1 MAENTDCVKEAKI
14 ASDPALSGI
23 GKRIKLIRKRL
34 KMTQQELAGKEI
46 TRNMLSRIENG
57 CALPSLS
64 TLIYIAE
71 RLRVPCACLLDDT
84 ALDDHMRAELVRR
97 AHEYMKSGEYAQA
110 LELVS
115 ESDIPADDELT
126 LIIIECDLA
135 LAKSLTAEHKYF
147 EAYQKLADASER
159 TNSTIYSSAGSG
171 YISSLYQGLAKRM
184 LPLSKNGSEA
194 PTPPDFDQYIDLYL
208 YIRLLDFFDSGQIVK
223 AVNLAAICEIGDRI
237 LSAHIAAKLDM
248 ANGRYAE
255 AASKL
260 RQIIESEKATPTPHG
275 SLMLYRIYGDLE
287 QCAKGENDYV
297 LAYTYKEEK
306 LKLYSL
312 MSGIEL

>member
-1 MAENTDCVKEAKI
+1 MAVNTNCITEDKI
-14 ASDPALSGI
+14 ASDSALSGI

-57 CALPSLS
+57 YALPSLS

-71 RLRVPCACLLDDT
+71 RLSVPCACLLDDT
-84 ALDDHMRAELVRR
+84 ALDDHMRAEIVRR
-97 AHEYMKSGEYAQA
+97 AHEYMKNNEFAEA

-115 ESDIPADDELT
+115 NSDIPADDEIT

-135 LAKSLTAEHKYF
+135 LARSLTSKHKYF
-147 EAYQKLADASER
+147 EAYQKLTDASAR
-159 TNSTIYSSAGSG
+159 TSSTIYSSAGSG
-171 YISSLYQGLAKRM
+171 YISNLYQGLAKRM
-184 LPLSKNGSEA
+184 LPLTKGGPEVPPS
-194 PTPPDFDQYIDLYL
+194 PDFDKYIDLYL
-208 YIRLLDFFDSGQIVK
+208 YIRLLDFFDNGQIIK
-223 AVNLAAICEIGDRI
+223 AVNLASICEIGDRI

-260 RQIIESEKATPTPHG
+260 GQIVESEKAAPTPHG

-287 QCAKGENDYV
+287 QCAKSENDYV

-306 LKLYSL
+306 LKLYAI

>member
-1 MAENTDCVKEAKI
+1 MSDTVNISDGALDKI
-14 ASDPALSGI
+14 GE
-23 GKRIKLIRKRL
+23 RIKILRKRN
-34 KMTQQELAGKEI
+34 KMTQQQLAGTEI

-64 TLIYIAE
+64 TLVYIAD
-71 RLRVPCACLLDDT
+71 RLNVPCACLLDDE
-84 ALDDHMRAELVRR
+84 ALADHAKAQTVRL
-97 AHEYMKSGEYAQA
+97 AHEYMKNKDYLAA
-110 LELVS
+110 LELIKS
-115 ESDIPADDELT
+115 SDIPLDDEII
-126 LIIIECDLA
+126 LITIECDLA
-135 LAKSLTAEHKYF
+135 LSGILTSQRKYF
-147 EAYQKLADASER
+147 EAYKMLADAIEK
-159 TNSTIYSSAGSG
+159 TGDTIYSSAGSG
-171 YISSLYQGLAKRM
+171 YIANLYHALAKRM
-184 LPLSKNGSEA
+184 LPSEKNDSNVPA
-194 PTPPDFDQYIDLYL
+194 PPDFDKYIDLYI

-223 AVNLAAICEIGDRI
+223 AVNLAALCEIKDRI

-248 ANGRYAE
+248 ANGRYRE

-260 RQIIESEKATPTPHG
+260 SLIAESEKTSPTAHG